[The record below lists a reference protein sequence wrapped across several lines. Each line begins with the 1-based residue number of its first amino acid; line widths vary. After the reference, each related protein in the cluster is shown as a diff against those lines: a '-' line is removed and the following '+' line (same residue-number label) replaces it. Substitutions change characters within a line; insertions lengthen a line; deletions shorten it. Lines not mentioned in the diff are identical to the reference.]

1 MAIYAFTRPG
11 QMVDH
16 NFTDDVAICE
26 AKSHKEA
33 KEKFSTLYAEIKD
46 EEVWEVK
53 SPSLQAGVVILT
65 DY

>member
-33 KEKFSTLYAEIKD
+33 KEKFSALYAEIKD
-46 EEVWEVK
+46 EEVWKVK
-53 SPSLQAGVVILT
+53 FPSWQSGVVILT